1 MNGATVAVAL
11 NTIDRYLSQI
21 STEKNILNLLAMSSI
36 FIASKLQ
43 DPNPILMVRPRVV
56 VLCSACTAVKLVQR
70 RRRCVA
76 ACGGGGV
83 GCA

>member
-43 DPNPILMVRPRVV
+43 DPNPILMVRSLRCGS
-56 VLCSACTAVKLVQR
+56 LYSTCTAVKLYGVWR
-70 RRRCVA
+70 RVVA
-76 ACGGGGV
+76 A
-83 GCA
+83 A